1 MSFTYLAPTSV
12 EETLALLAQH
22 GPQARLLAGGTDL
35 MVLLR
40 RQKIAPTCLIDVGR
54 VAGLDKL
61 ALEDGQIVIGAR
73 VVHRQIETSPLF
85 TGALRALPEACAT
98 VGSVQIRN
106 VATLAGNLCNASP
119 AADTPPVLLS
129 FGATV
134 RIAGPAGV
142 REVPLEQ
149 FFKGYR
155 QTALLPGELLTEI
168 CLPAPPPRTGSRF
181 EKLGRRKAMEISIA
195 CVAAT
200 VTLAPDA
207 TVAAVR
213 IGLGSVAPVSLRA
226 RQAEAALLG
235 QRLTPERLAAAGRAA
250 AAECA
255 PIDDLRATGEYRRMV
270 VETLV
275 ARAVAT
281 AAERALQSGEGD

>member
-1 MSFTYLAPTSV
+1 MSFTYLEPTSV
-12 EETLALLAQH
+12 AETLGLLAAH
-22 GPQARLLAGGTDL
+22 GPAARLLAGGTDL

-40 RQKIAPTCLIDVGR
+40 RHKIDPGVLIDLGR
-54 VAGLDKL
+54 VPGLDRL
-61 ALEDGQIVIGAR
+61 TLESGALVIGAR
-73 VVHRQIETSPLF
+73 VCHRQIESSPLF
-85 TGALRALPEACAT
+85 AGALQALPEACAT

-129 FGATV
+129 FGASV
-134 RIAGPAGV
+134 RLVGPQGV
-142 REVPLEQ
+142 RALSLEE
-149 FFKGYR
+149 FFQGYR
-155 QTALLPGELLTEI
+155 QTALQPGEILTEVSI
-168 CLPAPPPRTGSRF
+168 PLPPPRTGSRF

-200 VTLAPDA
+200 VTLAPGGE
-207 TVAAVR
+207 VQGVR

-226 RQAEAALLG
+226 RRAEAVLQG
-235 QRLTPERLAAAGRAA
+235 QRPTPELLAAAGRAA
-250 AAECA
+250 AAECD

-275 ARAVAT
+275 ARALASAIT
-281 AAERALQSGEGD
+281 RAQGE